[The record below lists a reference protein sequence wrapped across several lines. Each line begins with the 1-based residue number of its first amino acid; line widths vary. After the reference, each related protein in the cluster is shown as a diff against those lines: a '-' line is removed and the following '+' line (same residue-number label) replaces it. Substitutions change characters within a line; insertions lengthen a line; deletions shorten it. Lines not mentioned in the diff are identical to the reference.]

1 MLNVTRER
9 GIETDV
15 LPASHAGS
23 IWNLSLRTMKGVGI
37 QPLEA
42 MNSRM
47 GNDFDITMYNT
58 STHIL
63 T

>member
-1 MLNVTRER
+1 MLNITRGR
-9 GIETDV
+9 GLDADV

-23 IWNLSLRTMKGVGI
+23 IWNISLRTMKRVVI

-47 GNDFDITMYNT
+47 RNDFDITMYNT